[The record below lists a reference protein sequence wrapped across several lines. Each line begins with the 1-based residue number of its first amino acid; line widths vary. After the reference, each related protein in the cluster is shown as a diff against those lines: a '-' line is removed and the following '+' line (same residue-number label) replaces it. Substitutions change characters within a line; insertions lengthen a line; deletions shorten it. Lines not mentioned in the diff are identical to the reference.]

1 MENSIL
7 FDKEKMKEAMD
18 ATNFIRSFTKIFMIL
33 LTFII
38 FSIVQIILKNN
49 LDEYVSILVFSTL
62 TLIDII
68 VLGLILEKSIKTES
82 LYSSILNKT
91 VSNLL
96 YFVSSPVCLYLFFYK
111 GLYGIFFLFRDFSFW
126 NLIYVIFSILLSYGL
141 MNHIMLF
148 DKSFRSQ
155 MKLKT

>member
-1 MENSIL
+1 MENSNL
-7 FDKEKMKEAMD
+7 YDNEKMKKAMD
-18 ATNFIRSFTKIFMIL
+18 TTMFIRSFTKMFIIL
-33 LTFII
+33 LTFIL
-38 FSIVQIILKNN
+38 FSIVQIALKNN
-49 LDEYVSILVFSTL
+49 LDEYVSILVLSSL
-62 TLIDII
+62 TLIDIFVI
-68 VLGLILEKSIKTES
+68 ILLLEKSIKYETS
-82 LYSSILNKT
+82 GSSILNKA

-111 GLYGIFFLFRDFSFW
+111 GLYGIFLLFKDFSFW
-126 NLIYVIFSILLSYGL
+126 NLIYVILSVLLSYSL